1 MNSLK
6 ITGPLVQHMARPWQ
20 SALHHSL
27 GPSTCGWH
35 APCVPDGGVV
45 PAGVVVSLLGT
56 GCCHAWKG
64 WCVTHHMST
73 SSFNTSQWRLCSL
86 SIAAACQKSCHT
98 SRLLPS
104 RAKSWQMMCWYFTS
118 SRAVWAQFECNMFQ
132 ASIQELRTETCCL
145 VLLFLATWPTSNPS
159 SNRGRSWSTEP

>member
-1 MNSLK
+1 M
-6 ITGPLVQHMARPWQ
+6 
-20 SALHHSL
+20 
-27 GPSTCGWH
+27 
-35 APCVPDGGVV
+35 
-45 PAGVVVSLLGT
+45 
-56 GCCHAWKG
+56 
-64 WCVTHHMST
+64 THHMST

-132 ASIQELRTETCCL
+132 ASIQELRTETCRL

-159 SNRGRSWSTEP
+159 SNRGRSWSTEPYDWSAAHMKLLLYGCEPVNISTTVWDDF